1 VQDNSDDDLAKDR
14 PECLQCQHYYVTW
27 DPNFPYGCRAFGF
40 KSKVAPYLEVYSAS
54 QKRCLKFEKRQ
65 PKGDKK

>member
-1 VQDNSDDDLAKDR
+1 MNHDSSKKKQEER
-14 PECLQCQHYYVTW
+14 PECIRCKHYYVTW

-54 QKRCLKFEKRQ
+54 QKRCLKFEARSRNKT
-65 PKGDKK
+65 

>member
-1 VQDNSDDDLAKDR
+1 MALDKDVTQQPQR
-14 PECLQCQHYYVTW
+14 PECQRCKFYYVTW

-54 QKRCLKFEKRQ
+54 QTSCLKFEPRNRDN
-65 PKGDKK
+65 G